1 MQKNCEDICF
11 WDFKCVQMYLDS
23 NVRMKV
29 IIKPYEKK
37 GKLQNSSNDLI
48 TGLLIFKPQSAFFF
62 ISMEDWVIHFQRG
75 TLCCTEKTLEHSR

>member
-37 GKLQNSSNDLI
+37 GKAA
-48 TGLLIFKPQSAFFF
+48 K
-62 ISMEDWVIHFQRG
+62 
-75 TLCCTEKTLEHSR
+75 